1 MYARPLCREYPF
13 RLSTPLVVISAAEI
27 RILFVR
33 LLVALLGTATAICFA
48 GADDDYFEKQIRP
61 LLVEHCHSCHG
72 DKKQESGLRL
82 TSREAL
88 LQGGETGRAVVPGKP
103 EESLLIRAVGYLD
116 EPKMPPKQ
124 KLAEADIE
132 KLNRWVTMGAP
143 WRASRRAGTPSG
155 EKDGAGGSSF
165 QVTPKQQ
172 AWWALRW
179 CARRS
184 GRWPGL
190 RPDWVRSS

>member
-1 MYARPLCREYPF
+1 MYARPLRQKYAF
-13 RLSTPLVVISAAEI
+13 SQRTLLAVIAASGI

-33 LLVALLGTATAICFA
+33 LLVALLGTATAVCLA
-48 GADDDYFEKQIRP
+48 EADDDYFEKQIRP

-88 LQGGETGRAVVPGKP
+88 LKGGETGRAVVPGKP

-143 WRASRRAGTPSG
+143 WRAPRRAGTPSG
-155 EKDGAGGSSF
+155 
-165 QVTPKQQ
+165 
-172 AWWALRW
+172 
-179 CARRS
+179 
-184 GRWPGL
+184 
-190 RPDWVRSS
+190 